1 MVALDV
7 GGAGTAAGLHHVRV
21 QGALDQV
28 IHLLAFQHAGNSA
41 LERADELRADGLA
54 LRLRLGH
61 AGELVQERLALVHG
75 DQLRAGGGHEI
86 GLHLLALAL
95 AQQAVVHEHAGE
107 AVADGALHQ
116 RRRDSGIHATGQGAN
131 GAALADLLAHV
142 RDQLLGDVGG
152 GPVLLQAGDVGEEA
166 GEHLLAVRGVHDLRV
181 VLHAGELAGGV
192 LERGHRRARGG
203 GGDLEALRRLRDGV
217 AVGHPHGVLGLESG
231 VEHAAVDT
239 HLRAAV
245 LARTGLGHLAAE
257 RAGHDLEAVANA
269 EDRQPQLE
277 DLLVELRRALCVHRR
292 RAAGENQRLRVL
304 LADFCGGDG
313 GRNHLGENVRLAH
326 TAGDQLRVLRAEIE
340 DKDWAGLRSIHRPR
354 S

>member
-7 GGAGTAAGLHHVRV
+7 GGAGAAAGLHHVRV

-28 IHLLAFQHAGNSA
+28 VHLLALQHAGYGA
-41 LERADELRADGLA
+41 LEGAYELRADGLA

-61 AGELVQERLALVHG
+61 AGELVQKRLALVHG
-75 DQLRAGGGHEI
+75 DQLRAGGGHEV
-86 GLHLLALAL
+86 GLHLLALTL
-95 AQQAVVHEHAGE
+95 AQQAVVHEHAGQP
-107 AVADGALHQ
+107 VADGALHECP
-116 RRRDSGIHATGQGAN
+116 RDGGVHAAGQGADRT
-131 GAALADLLAHV
+131 ALADLFAHV
-142 RDQLLGDVGG
+142 RDELLGDVGG
-152 GPVLLQAGDVGEEA
+152 GPVLLQAGNLGEEA

-192 LERGHRRARGG
+192 LERGHGRARSG
-203 GGDLEALRRLRDGV
+203 GGDLEAFRCLRHGV
-217 AVGHPHGVLGLESG
+217 AVGHPHGVLGLEAC

-257 RAGHDLEAVANA
+257 RAGHDLEAVADA
-269 EDRQPQLE
+269 EDWQTQLE
-277 DLLVELRRALCVHRR
+277 DLLVELRRAFFVHRR
-292 RAAGENQRLRVL
+292 RAAGENQGLWVF
-304 LADFCGGDG
+304 LADFSGGDG
-313 GRNHLGENVRLAH
+313 GWNHLGEHVRLAH